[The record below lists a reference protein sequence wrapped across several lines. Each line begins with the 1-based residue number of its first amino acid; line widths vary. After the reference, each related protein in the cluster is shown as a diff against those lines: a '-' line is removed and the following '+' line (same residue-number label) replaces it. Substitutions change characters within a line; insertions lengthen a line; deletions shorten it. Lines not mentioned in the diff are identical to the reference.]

1 MKRTYE
7 TPIIVANHNLAEGV
21 YLASGAGHV
30 NVSYTG
36 VMDRWAT
43 GGGKGAVTVNCSN
56 VTGMVSLTLK
66 FNDSI
71 DDADTDAAGANLTY
85 SGQSVNVVFDGAA
98 NASFNIGVHLDHGT
112 PIDSLQLTNYDY
124 SIS

>member
-36 VMDRWAT
+36 AMDRWAT
-43 GGGKGAVTVNCSN
+43 GGKGAVTVNCPN
-56 VTGMVSLTLK
+56 VTGMVSLTLT

-71 DDADTDAAGANLTY
+71 DDADASVADANLTY
-85 SGQSVNVVFDGAA
+85 SGQTVKVVFDGAA
-98 NASFNIGVHLDHGT
+98 NASVIIGVHLNHGIS
-112 PIDSLQLTNYDY
+112 IDSLQLTDYNY
-124 SIS
+124 SVS

>member
-43 GGGKGAVTVNCSN
+43 GGKAAVTVNCPN
-56 VTGMVSLTLK
+56 VTGMVSLTLT

-71 DDADTDAAGANLTY
+71 DDADTSVADANLTY
-85 SGQSVNVVFDGAA
+85 SGQSVKVVFDGAA
-98 NASFNIGVHLDHGT
+98 NASVIIGVHLNHGT
-112 PIDSLQLTNYDY
+112 SIDSLQLTDYNY
-124 SIS
+124 SVS

>member
-1 MKRTYE
+1 MKRTDE
-7 TPIIVANHNLAEGV
+7 APIIVANHNLAEGV

-43 GGGKGAVTVNCSN
+43 GGKGAVTVNCPN
-56 VTGMVSLTLK
+56 VTGMVSLTLT

-71 DDADTDAAGANLTY
+71 DDADASVADANLMY
-85 SGQSVNVVFDGAA
+85 SGQTVKVVFDGAA
-98 NASFNIGVHLDHGT
+98 NASVIIGVHLNHGT
-112 PIDSLQLTNYDY
+112 SIDSLQLTDYNY
-124 SIS
+124 SVS

>member
-36 VMDRWAT
+36 AMDRWAT
-43 GGGKGAVTVNCSN
+43 GGKGAVTVNCPN
-56 VTGMVSLTLK
+56 VTGMVSLTLT

-71 DDADTDAAGANLTY
+71 DDADASIADANLTY
-85 SGQSVNVVFDGAA
+85 SGQTVKVVFDGAA
-98 NASFNIGVHLDHGT
+98 NAFIIIGVHLNHGT
-112 PIDSLQLTNYDY
+112 SIDSLQLTDYNY
-124 SIS
+124 SVS

>member
-43 GGGKGAVTVNCSN
+43 GGKGAVTDNCPN
-56 VTGMVSLTLK
+56 VTGMVSLTLTFK
-66 FNDSI
+66 DSI
-71 DDADTDAAGANLTY
+71 DDADASVADANLTY
-85 SGQSVNVVFDGAA
+85 SGQTVKVVFDGAA
-98 NASFNIGVHLDHGT
+98 NASVIIGVHLNHGT
-112 PIDSLQLTNYDY
+112 SINSLQLTDYNY
-124 SIS
+124 SVS

>member
-43 GGGKGAVTVNCSN
+43 GGKGAVTVNCPN
-56 VTGMVSLTLK
+56 VTGMVSLTLT

-71 DDADTDAAGANLTY
+71 DDADANLTY
-85 SGQSVNVVFDGAA
+85 SGQTVKVVFDGAA
-98 NASFNIGVHLDHGT
+98 NASVIIGVHLNHGT
-112 PIDSLQLTNYDY
+112 SINSLQLTDYNY
-124 SIS
+124 SVS

>member
-43 GGGKGAVTVNCSN
+43 GGKGAVTVNCPN
-56 VTGMVSLTLK
+56 VTGMVSLTLT

-71 DDADTDAAGANLTY
+71 DDADASVADANLTY
-85 SGQSVNVVFDGAA
+85 SGQTVKVVFDGAT
-98 NASFNIGVHLDHGT
+98 NASVIIGVHLNHGT
-112 PIDSLQLTNYDY
+112 SIDSLQLTDYNY
-124 SIS
+124 SVS

>member
-7 TPIIVANHNLAEGV
+7 TPIIVTNHNLAEGV

-36 VMDRWAT
+36 AMDRWAT
-43 GGGKGAVTVNCSN
+43 GGKGAVTVNCPN
-56 VTGMVSLTLK
+56 VTGMVSLTLT

-71 DDADTDAAGANLTY
+71 DDADASVADANLTY
-85 SGQSVNVVFDGAA
+85 SGQTVKVVFDGAA
-98 NASFNIGVHLDHGT
+98 NASIIIGVHLNHGT
-112 PIDSLQLTNYDY
+112 SIDSLQLTDYNY
-124 SIS
+124 SVS

>member
-7 TPIIVANHNLAEGV
+7 TPIIVTNHNLAEGV

-36 VMDRWAT
+36 AMDRWAT
-43 GGGKGAVTVNCSN
+43 GGKGAVTVNCPN
-56 VTGMVSLTLK
+56 VTGMVSLTLT

-71 DDADTDAAGANLTY
+71 DDADTSAADANLTY
-85 SGQSVNVVFDGAA
+85 SGQSVKVVFDGAA
-98 NASFNIGVHLDHGT
+98 NASVVIGVHLNHGT
-112 PIDSLQLTNYDY
+112 SIDSLQLTDYNY
-124 SIS
+124 SVS

>member
-36 VMDRWAT
+36 AMDRWAT
-43 GGGKGAVTVNCSN
+43 GGKGAVTVNCPN
-56 VTGMVSLTLK
+56 VTGMVSLTLT

-71 DDADTDAAGANLTY
+71 DDADASAADANLTY
-85 SGQSVNVVFDGAA
+85 SGQTVKVVFDGAA
-98 NASFNIGVHLDHGT
+98 NTSVIIGVHLNHGT
-112 PIDSLQLTNYDY
+112 SINSLQLTDYNY
-124 SIS
+124 SVS

>member
-43 GGGKGAVTVNCSN
+43 GGKGAVTVNCPN
-56 VTGMVSLTLK
+56 VTGMVSLTLT

-71 DDADTDAAGANLTY
+71 DDADASAADANLTY
-85 SGQSVNVVFDGAA
+85 SGQTVKVVFDCAA
-98 NASFNIGVHLDHGT
+98 NASVIIGVHLNHGT
-112 PIDSLQLTNYDY
+112 SINSLQLTDYNY
-124 SIS
+124 SVS

>member
-36 VMDRWAT
+36 VMDRWVT
-43 GGGKGAVTVNCSN
+43 GGKGAVTVNCPN
-56 VTGMVSLTLK
+56 VTGMVSLTLT

-71 DDADTDAAGANLTY
+71 DDADASVADANLTY
-85 SGQSVNVVFDGAA
+85 SGQTVKVVFDGAT
-98 NASFNIGVHLDHGT
+98 NASVIIGVHLNHGT
-112 PIDSLQLTNYDY
+112 SIDSLQLTDYNY
-124 SIS
+124 SVS